1 MRSQQFSQWTGSDIP
16 AVYGLLVAMAVFF
29 VVGFFGL
36 ATAIVQ
42 WFAWPISPAWIFA
55 LKPWQM
61 LTYPFVHGNVLSLLF
76 DAIIIYFFGG
86 SLERA
91 WGTPR
96 FIAFFFLSGIVAGL
110 TVLALTFLIP
120 GLPGGL
126 FVGMTGHFVGLFV
139 AFAAINPYAQI
150 YVYFL
155 FPIQARWFALIGML
169 LELFTQRD
177 YYGSTAAAIAA
188 ILMTALFSWAFTR
201 GIKFGPRGGGGGPSL
216 RDRFERWRQRQRMR
230 TWQRKVSKIDKP
242 EDLFKDR

>member
-1 MRSQQFSQWTGSDIP
+1 MP

-36 ATAIVQ
+36 GGDVAR
-42 WFAWPISPAWIFA
+42 WFAWPISREWIFA
-55 LKPWQM
+55 REPWQM
-61 LTYPFVHGNVLSLLF
+61 LTYPFVHTQVLALIF
-76 DAIIIYFFGG
+76 DAIIIFFFGG

-110 TVLALTFLIP
+110 TVLALTLLFP

-126 FVGMTGHFVGLFV
+126 FVGLTGHFVGLFV
-139 AFAAINPYAQI
+139 AFAALNPYALI
-150 YVYFL
+150 YIYFL
-155 FPIQARWFALIGML
+155 FPIEARWFALIGVL

-177 YYGSTAAAIAA
+177 FYGSTLAALVSIAVS
-188 ILMTALFSWAFTR
+188 ALFAWAFTR
-201 GIKFGPRGGGGGPSL
+201 GIRFGPRGGGGGPSL

-230 TWQRKVSKIDKP
+230 VWQRKVGKIDKP
-242 EDLFKDR
+242 EDLFK